1 LIGRSSSNNS
11 ALYLSYPKMPM
22 RSPAT
27 VKPKNNRPLD
37 RIGYVIATGF
47 GAGHAPVAP
56 GTFGA
61 AEGVVLFFIINS
73 LVNQRLMLTA
83 VAALIALTIV
93 NVALYAMG
101 VWASNRAIA
110 VTGLKDPSVAVI
122 DEVSGQL
129 IAMTPLIVYPS
140 FVGYPSLAGV
150 AVSFLLFR
158 AFDIFKPFPIRRLE
172 RLPGGTGVMSDDAL
186 AGVYA
191 AVLTWLALYLKWI

>member
-1 LIGRSSSNNS
+1 
-11 ALYLSYPKMPM
+11 M
-22 RSPAT
+22 RSPAAI
-27 VKPKNNRPLD
+27 KPSNNRPLD
-37 RIGYVIATGF
+37 RLGYAIATGF

-61 AEGVVLFFIINS
+61 AEGVVLFFSINA
-73 LVNQRLMLTA
+73 LVNQRLALTA
-83 VAALIALTIV
+83 TLSLSVFVIV
-93 NVALYAMG
+93 NVALYALG

-110 VTGLKDPSVAVI
+110 ATGLKDPRVAVI

-129 IAMTPLIVYPS
+129 IAMTPLI
-140 FVGYPSLAGV
+140 FFPSLAGYPPLAAV

-172 RLPGGTGVMSDDAL
+172 RLPGGVGVMSDDVL

-191 AVLTWLALYLKWI
+191 AALTWLAHALKWI